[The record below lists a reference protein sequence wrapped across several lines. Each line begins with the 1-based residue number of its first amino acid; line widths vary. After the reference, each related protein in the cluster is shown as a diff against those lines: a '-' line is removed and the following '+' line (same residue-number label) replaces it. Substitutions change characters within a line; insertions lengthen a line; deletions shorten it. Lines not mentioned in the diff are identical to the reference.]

1 MAKRRTTSKKNGRI
15 QEMQI
20 EAAASILRV
29 LAHPQRLR
37 MVEILL
43 EGPISVGNLAEEVG
57 LGQAAVSQHL
67 NHMRAHGIVDSIR
80 EGRKVFYEVVD
91 PHAIQVIDC
100 IRQHC

>member
-1 MAKRRTTSKKNGRI
+1 MAKRRTASKKNGRI
-15 QEMQI
+15 REMQI

-43 EGPISVGNLAEEVG
+43 EGPISVGDLAEEVG

-80 EGRKVFYEVVD
+80 DGRKVFYEVVD

-100 IRQHC
+100 IRKHC